1 VNPPEND
8 PQTPVYRVGDL
19 VVDTGRAAVAR
30 DGQAV
35 ALPKLTFDLLLALI
49 EAAPCVVSH
58 DELMHRVW
66 PGLVVGPETVSQRV
80 KLLRASL
87 DDDPKAPRYVLGV
100 RGRGYRLLPA
110 VERLG
115 VVRHDPPDAGAAVVP
130 DRIAPPAR
138 KPWRRTA
145 FMVAA
150 AALVVAAGI
159 GILASR
165 VDTPD
170 RHVDAMPAAP
180 LPARSV
186 AVLAFDNRG
195 SAGGTDFLAEGIP
208 ENVLHQ
214 LGRFPGLTV
223 IARGSSFAFRDSDE
237 DLRSIGRKLN
247 VRYLL
252 EGSVQTA
259 GEQLR
264 VTSSLVDAET
274 GAAIWSMKF
283 ERPLRDVF
291 AVEDEIAAEVAR
303 AMKVSIDEGT
313 AALAARGRDADR
325 DFDAYLSFLRGRAL
339 HASQRLADLPAA
351 IDSLSA
357 AIRQDPRFADAYVL
371 LARARVELADRES
384 PEKANARVAG
394 AVDNALQLL
403 DTAIELEPANGEAY
417 VERGY
422 LKAYYDIA
430 AADADFRRGLELA
443 PNYAR
448 GYEGLAAVLF
458 QSVARRQEALAML
471 EKARQLNP
479 LEPRLDV
486 VKATYLGY
494 GPGDSEQATA
504 ILQQLLERDPLYV
517 PALVRLAEFRWT
529 LQGRNAEAIHLAE
542 QAVKLDPG
550 NEQAWYH
557 IAVAYLDAD
566 DPASAGSAFRGI
578 GEPSRSGLLSLNLYR
593 RNWRE
598 AGEAAYSMLA
608 AGSPRRIDERRIATA
623 MRMHARA
630 TGNYERAL
638 RTLEAWTAVD
648 WEGGEPQIGDSLGQG
663 LAVAGLAELLMLAG
677 EPDRAKALAQE
688 LLHDI
693 DTQTRRYGRGQVWL
707 DDARALA
714 MMLLGRPDDALAA
727 LQRQMRAGTGLH
739 HWRFPM
745 LDDPL
750 FEPLRKRP
758 EFQALVT
765 SARSN
770 AAREKE
776 KIDRM
781 RADGLI
787 PDRRS

>member
-1 VNPPEND
+1 MNPPEND
-8 PQTPVYRVGDL
+8 PHAPVYRVGDL
-19 VVDTGRAAVAR
+19 VVDTGRATVTR

-49 EAAPCVVSH
+49 EAAPRVVSH

-100 RGRGYRLLPA
+100 RGRGYRLLPE
-110 VERLG
+110 VERPE
-115 VVRHDPPDAGAAVVP
+115 VVRQVPPGAGAAVAPASVAP
-130 DRIAPPAR
+130 DSAR
-138 KPWRRTA
+138 PRRRTV
-145 FMVAA
+145 FLVAA
-150 AALVVAAGI
+150 AALVVAVSIA
-159 GILASR
+159 ILVSR

-170 RHVDAMPAAP
+170 RHVDATPAAP

-186 AVLAFDNRG
+186 AVLAFEDRG
-195 SAGGTDFLAEGIP
+195 GAEGTNLAEGIP

-303 AMKVSIDEGT
+303 AMKISIDEGT

-325 DFDAYLSFLRGRAL
+325 NFDAYLSFLRGRAL

-351 IDSLSA
+351 IDALSA
-357 AIRQDPRFADAYVL
+357 AIRQDPRFAEAYVL

-384 PEKANARVAG
+384 PEKANARVLA

-417 VERGY
+417 IERGY
-422 LKAYYDIA
+422 LKNYYDIA

-443 PNYAR
+443 PNSAR
-448 GYEGLAAVLF
+448 GYEGLATVLF
-458 QSVARRQEALAML
+458 QSVARRREALAMV

-494 GPGDSEQATA
+494 GPGDAEQATA
-504 ILQQLLERDPLYV
+504 ILQQVLERDPLYV
-517 PALVRLAEFRWT
+517 PALVRLAEFRWR

-550 NEQAWYH
+550 NELAWYH
-557 IAVAYLDAD
+557 IGVAYLDVG
-566 DPASAGSAFRGI
+566 DPASAETAFRGI
-578 GEPSRSGLLSLNLYR
+578 GESSRSGPLSLNLYR
-593 RNWRE
+593 ENWRA
-598 AGEAAYSMLA
+598 AGEAAYGMLA
-608 AGSPRRIDERRIATA
+608 AARPRPIDEWRISHAL
-623 MRMHARA
+623 RMHARA
-630 TGNYERAL
+630 TGNYERAIG
-638 RTLEAWTAVD
+638 TLEAWTAVE
-648 WEGGEPQIGDSLGQG
+648 WEGGEPQLGDPLGQG
-663 LAVAGLAELLMLAG
+663 IAVAALADLLVRAG
-677 EPDRAKALAQE
+677 QPDRAKALARE
-688 LLHDI
+688 LLHDL
-693 DTQTRRYGRGQVWL
+693 DTQTKQYGRGEVWL

-714 MMLLGRPDDALAA
+714 MVLLDRPDEAFAT
-727 LQRQMRAGTGLH
+727 LQRQMKAGLGLY
-739 HWRFPM
+739 HWKFPM
-745 LDDPL
+745 LDEPL
-750 FEPLRKRP
+750 FEPLRRWP

-765 SARSN
+765 TARSN

-787 PDRRS
+787 PDRR

>member
-1 VNPPEND
+1 MNPPEND
-8 PQTPVYRVGDL
+8 PQAPVYRVGDL
-19 VVDTGRAAVAR
+19 VVDTGRATVAR

-49 EAAPCVVSH
+49 EAAPRVVSH

-100 RGRGYRLLPA
+100 RGRGYRLLPE
-110 VERLG
+110 VERPD
-115 VVRHDPPDAGAAVVP
+115 VVRHAPPGVSAALAPVDV
-130 DRIAPPAR
+130 APPAAR
-138 KPWRRTA
+138 PWRRTV
-145 FMVAA
+145 FLVAA
-150 AALVVAAGI
+150 AALIVAVGI

-165 VDTPD
+165 MNTPD
-170 RHVDAMPAAP
+170 RHVEATPAAP

-186 AVLAFDNRG
+186 AVLAFEDRG
-195 SAGGTDFLAEGIP
+195 SAEGTAFLAEGIP

-214 LGRFPGLTV
+214 LGRFPGLAV

-237 DLRSIGRKLN
+237 DLRTIGRKLN

-264 VTSSLVDAET
+264 VTSSLVDTET
-274 GAAIWSMKF
+274 GASIWSMKF

-303 AMKVSIDEGT
+303 AMKISIDEGT

-325 DFDAYLSFLRGRAL
+325 NFDAYLSFLRGRAL
-339 HASQRLADLPAA
+339 HASHRLADLPAA
-351 IDSLSA
+351 IESLSA
-357 AIRQDPRFADAYVL
+357 AIRQDPQFAEAYVL

-384 PEKANARVAG
+384 PEKANAGMPA
-394 AVDNALQLL
+394 AVENALQLL

-417 VERGY
+417 VERGW
-422 LKAYYDIA
+422 LKAFYDIA

-443 PNYAR
+443 PNSAR

-458 QSVARRQEALAML
+458 QSMARRREAIAML

-486 VKATYLGY
+486 LKATWLGY
-494 GPGDSEQATA
+494 GPGDAEQATA
-504 ILQQLLERDPLYV
+504 ILQQVLERDPLYV
-517 PALVRLAEFRWT
+517 PALVRLAEFRWR
-529 LQGRNAEAIHLAE
+529 LQGRTAEAIHLAE

-550 NEQAWYH
+550 NELAWYH
-557 IAVAYLDAD
+557 IGVGYLDVD
-566 DPASAGSAFRGI
+566 DSVSAESAFRGG
-578 GEPSRSGLLSLNLYR
+578 GESSRLGLLSLSLYR
-593 RNWRE
+593 EDWRA
-598 AGEAAYSMLA
+598 AGDAAYAMLA
-608 AGSPRRIDERRIATA
+608 AARPRPIDEWRLSHAL
-623 MRMHARA
+623 RMHARA
-630 TGNYERAL
+630 TGNYERAIG
-638 RTLEAWTAVD
+638 TLEAWTSVE
-648 WEGGEPQIGDSLGQG
+648 WEGGEPQLGDPLGQG
-663 LAVAGLAELLMLAG
+663 IAVAALADLLERSG
-677 EPDRAKALAQE
+677 EPDRSKALARE
-688 LLHDI
+688 VLHDI
-693 DTQTRRYGRGQVWL
+693 DTQTREYGRGEVWVS
-707 DDARALA
+707 DARALA
-714 MMLLGRPDDALAA
+714 LMLLDRPDEALAT
-727 LQRQMRAGTGLH
+727 LQRPMKAGLGLY
-739 HWRFPM
+739 HWKFPM
-745 LDDPL
+745 QDEPL
-750 FEPLRKRP
+750 FEPLRRRP

>member
-1 VNPPEND
+1 MNPPEND
-8 PQTPVYRVGDL
+8 PHAPVYRVGDL
-19 VVDTGRAAVAR
+19 VVDTGRATVTR

-49 EAAPCVVSH
+49 EAAPRVVSH

-100 RGRGYRLLPA
+100 RGRGYRLLPE
-110 VERLG
+110 VERPK
-115 VVRHDPPDAGAAVVP
+115 VVRQVPPGAGAAVAPASVAP
-130 DRIAPPAR
+130 DSAR
-138 KPWRRTA
+138 PRRRTV
-145 FMVAA
+145 FLVAA
-150 AALVVAAGI
+150 AALVVAVSIA
-159 GILASR
+159 ILVSR

-170 RHVDAMPAAP
+170 RHVDATPAAP

-186 AVLAFDNRG
+186 AVLAFEDRG
-195 SAGGTDFLAEGIP
+195 GAEGTNLAEGIP

-264 VTSSLVDAET
+264 ITSSLVDAET

-303 AMKVSIDEGT
+303 AMKISIDEGT

-325 DFDAYLSFLRGRAL
+325 NFDAYLSFLRGRAL

-351 IDSLSA
+351 IDALSA
-357 AIRQDPRFADAYVL
+357 AIRQDPRFAEAYVL

-384 PEKANARVAG
+384 PEKANARVLA

-417 VERGY
+417 IERGY
-422 LKAYYDIA
+422 LKNYYDIA

-443 PNYAR
+443 PNSAR
-448 GYEGLAAVLF
+448 GYEGLATVLF
-458 QSVARRQEALAML
+458 QSVARRREALAMV

-494 GPGDSEQATA
+494 GPGDAEQATA
-504 ILQQLLERDPLYV
+504 ILQQVLERDPLYV
-517 PALVRLAEFRWT
+517 PALVRLAEFRWR

-550 NEQAWYH
+550 NELAWYH
-557 IAVAYLDAD
+557 IGVAYLDVG
-566 DPASAGSAFRGI
+566 DPASAETAFRGI
-578 GEPSRSGLLSLNLYR
+578 GESSRSGPLSLNLYR
-593 RNWRE
+593 ENWRA
-598 AGEAAYSMLA
+598 AGEAAYGMLA
-608 AGSPRRIDERRIATA
+608 AARPRPIDEWRISHAL
-623 MRMHARA
+623 RMHARA
-630 TGNYERAL
+630 TGNYERAIG
-638 RTLEAWTAVD
+638 TLEAWTAVE
-648 WEGGEPQIGDSLGQG
+648 WEGGEPQLGDPLGQG
-663 LAVAGLAELLMLAG
+663 IAVAALADLLVRAG
-677 EPDRAKALAQE
+677 QPDRAKALARE
-688 LLHDI
+688 LLHDL
-693 DTQTRRYGRGQVWL
+693 DTQTKQYGRGEVWL

-714 MMLLGRPDDALAA
+714 MVLLDRPDEAFAT
-727 LQRQMRAGTGLH
+727 LQRQMKAGLGLY
-739 HWRFPM
+739 HWKFPM
-745 LDDPL
+745 LDEPL
-750 FEPLRKRP
+750 FEPLRRWP

-765 SARSN
+765 TARSN

-787 PDRRS
+787 PDRR

>member
-1 VNPPEND
+1 
-8 PQTPVYRVGDL
+8 VGDL
-19 VVDTGRAAVAR
+19 VVDTGRATVVR
-30 DGQAV
+30 DGKAV

-49 EAAPCVVSH
+49 EAAPRVVSH

-100 RGRGYRLLPA
+100 RGRGYRLLPDA
-110 VERLG
+110 KRLD
-115 VVRHDPPDAGAAVVP
+115 VMRHDTPGAGAAVVP
-130 DRIAPPAR
+130 AAVAPDAA

-145 FMVAA
+145 FLVAVAA
-150 AALVVAAGI
+150 IIVAVGI
-159 GILASR
+159 GILVSR
-165 VDTPD
+165 MDVPD
-170 RHVDAMPAAP
+170 RPVDATPAAP

-186 AVLAFDNRG
+186 AVLAFEDRG
-195 SAGGTDFLAEGIP
+195 GSDGTDLADGIP

-325 DFDAYLSFLRGRAL
+325 NFDAYLSFLRGRAL

-351 IDSLSA
+351 IDALSA
-357 AIRQDPRFADAYVL
+357 AIRQDPQFAEAYVL

-384 PEKANARVAG
+384 PEKANARVFA

-422 LKAYYDIA
+422 LKNYYDIA

-443 PNYAR
+443 PNSAR
-448 GYEGLAAVLF
+448 GYEGLATVLF
-458 QSVARRQEALAML
+458 QSVARRREALAMV

-479 LEPRLDV
+479 LEPRLEV
-486 VKATYLGY
+486 IKATYLGY

-504 ILQQLLERDPLYV
+504 ILQQVLERDPLYV
-517 PALVRLAEFRWT
+517 PALVRLAEFRWR

-542 QAVKLDPG
+542 QAVKLDRG
-550 NEQAWYH
+550 NELAWYH
-557 IAVAYLDAD
+557 IGVAYLDVD
-566 DPASAGSAFRGI
+566 DPASAESAFRGI
-578 GEPSRSGLLSLNLYR
+578 GKSSLSGPLSLNLYR
-593 RNWRE
+593 ENWRA
-598 AGEAAYSMLA
+598 AGEAAYAMLA
-608 AGSPRRIDERRIATA
+608 AARPRPIDEWRISHAL
-623 MRMHARA
+623 RMQARA
-630 TGNYERAL
+630 TGSYERAIG
-638 RTLEAWTAVD
+638 TLEAWTAVE
-648 WEGGEPQIGDSLGQG
+648 WEDGEPQLGDPLGQG
-663 LAVAGLAELLMLAG
+663 IAVAALADVLVRAG
-677 EPDRAKALAQE
+677 EPDRAKALARG
-688 LLHDI
+688 LLHDL
-693 DTQTRRYGRGQVWL
+693 DTQTKQYGRGEVWL
-707 DDARALA
+707 NDARALA
-714 MMLLGRPDDALAA
+714 LMLLDRPDEAIAT
-727 LQRQMRAGTGLH
+727 LQRQMKTGLGLY
-739 HWRFPM
+739 HWKFPM
-745 LDDPL
+745 LDEPL
-750 FEPLRKRP
+750 FESLRRRP
-758 EFQALVT
+758 EFQELVAA
-765 SARSN
+765 ARSN

-776 KIDRM
+776 KVDRM
-781 RADGLI
+781 RLDGLI
-787 PDRRS
+787 PDRR